1 MIHIFTTQK
10 KKTIIMRLTIFTLLL
25 ASAVIWSNSYIETEN
40 IIYSGSDIPEAF
52 DGVKIVHLSDYHN
65 HGGNYEDR
73 LVSKIKS
80 AEPDYIFLTG
90 DQVDSYLTD
99 TDNINSF
106 FRKVSETAPCYLVW
120 GNHEKSLD
128 TNEFIKIKNSAE
140 NCGITVL
147 DGESADIERNGQK
160 ITVTGTYSCPED
172 FSVYSEKNDSDNFNI
187 WLHHFPEDFEKTA
200 DGTKSA
206 GCQMDLMFSGHAH
219 GGLIRL
225 PFTDGLFAPGQG
237 FFPEYSSGIYTY
249 NGSSMIVSRGLGNS
263 SITLRL
269 FDPFHLVVCE
279 LKKDDSNH

>member
-1 MIHIFTTQK
+1 MIHVFTTQK
-10 KKTIIMRLTIFTLLL
+10 KKTIIMILTIFTLLL

-140 NCGITVL
+140 NEGIRFCG
-147 DGESADIERNGQK
+147 K
-160 ITVTGTYSCPED
+160 
-172 FSVYSEKNDSDNFNI
+172 
-187 WLHHFPEDFEKTA
+187 
-200 DGTKSA
+200 
-206 GCQMDLMFSGHAH
+206 
-219 GGLIRL
+219 
-225 PFTDGLFAPGQG
+225 
-237 FFPEYSSGIYTY
+237 
-249 NGSSMIVSRGLGNS
+249 
-263 SITLRL
+263 
-269 FDPFHLVVCE
+269 
-279 LKKDDSNH
+279 